1 MKLREVIGYALGPR
15 SCETRDPART
25 LHLLCRKTNIYL
37 SKSDFPAFSI
47 ECLSNYFHLKQHPQF
62 FLSLCIAQSIC
73 CPKPP
78 NFLRI
83 LNTIFQLKFIYLL
96 LESVSPLS
104 STFFP
109 FSLVIPRQNP
119 VREYTCFMTVTWALK
134 LGSRGK
140 RLTTLPLSPEAQYIL
155 ASILGNCPVT

>member
-1 MKLREVIGYALGPR
+1 MKLRGVTWYPLRTR
-15 SCETRDPART
+15 SCETQDPART

-47 ECLSNYFHLKQHPQF
+47 ECLPNYFRLKQHPQF
-62 FLSLCIAQSIC
+62 FLSLCIAQSTC

-83 LNTIFQLKFIYLL
+83 LNTISRLKFIYLL
-96 LESVSPLS
+96 LESISPLS

-119 VREYTCFMTVTWALK
+119 VRGDTCFMTVTWALEH
-134 LGSRGK
+134 GSRGK
-140 RLTTLPLSPEAQYIL
+140 HLTTLPLSPEAQYIL
-155 ASILGNCPVT
+155 ASILR